1 MAIIYTRRKQLRLT
15 TQTTRTVK
23 MNAKLIKTEVR
34 GPYPK
39 NGNVTTQAKTFRWSL
54 VVGGKIVLPMQA
66 RKSDCVECARE
77 MGIAGILPIETVL
90 MVRSVA

>member
-1 MAIIYTRRKQLRLT
+1 
-15 TQTTRTVK
+15 
-23 MNAKLIKTEVR
+23 MNAKLIKTEVH

-54 VVGGKIVLPMQA
+54 VVGSKIVLPMQS

-77 MGIAGILPIETVL
+77 MGIAGALPIETVL
-90 MVRSVA
+90 ITRAAT

>member
-1 MAIIYTRRKQLRLT
+1 
-15 TQTTRTVK
+15 

-54 VVGGKIVLPMQA
+54 VVGGKNVLPMQA

-77 MGIAGILPIETVL
+77 MGIAGTLPIETVL
-90 MVRSVA
+90 MARSVV